1 MLKGKSEQEILTE
14 VQKAY
19 EKREIKPFFQP
30 IYDAVSGKVACAEVL
45 SRWIKEDG
53 TFIMPGDYIPVLEA
67 SDAIWELDWYML
79 KESCIAMKEQREKGI
94 PCVKISVNF
103 SRKHIQDTE
112 FVKKL
117 CKLIDEYGIEHK
129 LIQIEITESALVDN
143 NVQQLDAFVTAIR
156 NIGFAV
162 AIDDFGCGL
171 SSLSTVKDVAIDT
184 LKIDRSLLSRNCEDE
199 KERIVLESILDFA
212 HRLNLITVAEGVETT
227 EQLGFLR
234 TCGCKLIQG
243 YLFAKP
249 MPKEEFWDV
258 CKADAQREFTED
270 ILKVQSQ
277 SSAVQLLLEAVY
289 MRYPLIIYINLTR
302 NSYYMM
308 KCEDFTTKACVAA
321 GAFDESIMH
330 ASETMHPE
338 DKDAF
343 RKTFGIENQM
353 AAYER
358 GEKYISLVVR
368 QLGDDNVYRR
378 VEVTNYFVTNQ
389 SSEDVLVISL
399 SHNLD

>member
-1 MLKGKSEQEILTE
+1 MLKGKSEQEILME

-30 IYDAVSGKVACAEVL
+30 IYDAVSGKAVCAEVL

-53 TFIMPGDYIPVLEA
+53 TFVMPGDYIPVLEQ

-94 PCVKISVNF
+94 PCVKVSVNF
-103 SRKHIQDTE
+103 SRKHIEDTE
-112 FVKKL
+112 FAEKL
-117 CKLIDEYGIEHK
+117 CKLVDEYEIKHK
-129 LIQIEITESALVDN
+129 LIQIEITESALVNN

-156 NIGFAV
+156 NKGFAV

-184 LKIDRSLLSRNCEDE
+184 LKIDRSLLSHNCEDE

-212 HRLNLITVAEGVETT
+212 HRLKLTTVAEGVETT

-249 MPKEEFWDV
+249 MPKEAFWEV
-258 CKADAQREFTED
+258 CRADAQEAFSED
-270 ILKVQSQ
+270 ILSVQSQ
-277 SSAVQLLLEAVY
+277 ASAVQLLLEAVY

-308 KCEDFTTKACVAA
+308 KYENFTTKSCVAA
-321 GAFDESIMH
+321 GAFDECIAH
-330 ASETMHPE
+330 ASGTMHPE
-338 DKDAF
+338 DQEAF
-343 RKTFGIENQM
+343 RQTFCIENQM

-358 GEKYISLVVR
+358 GEKYISLLVR

-389 SSEDVLVISL
+389 SSDDVLVISL